1 MKLIVFI
8 LKLQIEIDK
17 LPNVS
22 SPQSKKGR
30 QSMRKACPFWDQ
42 ELQHLWEARCVSE
55 KNYLSFVCNGSVGNR
70 LIKERLR
77 NIYKTS
83 QNLFDKTFRKLKRQN
98 HAKSFR
104 SLAQLADE
112 ASSNPS
118 EIWKRLKALSEPKTK
133 TEIFEIIREDGTIS
147 CDKKE
152 VLTQWYT
159 EFSECFAGL
168 RDNIDLAF
176 DDEFLQKL
184 TDLKSQFDALSP
196 EQQEV
201 Q

>member
-1 MKLIVFI
+1 MCLWK
-8 LKLQIEIDK
+8 
-17 LPNVS
+17 
-22 SPQSKKGR
+22 
-30 QSMRKACPFWDQ
+30 
-42 ELQHLWEARCVSE
+42 ELFV
-55 KNYLSFVCNGSVGNR
+55 FVCNGSVGNR

-176 DDEFLQKL
+176 DDEFLQRL

-196 EQQEV
+196 EQQEGKSNFDCSNLNSEITLEEV
-201 Q
+201 QNAVNKS